1 MSECNRTISNVE
13 TTYVVCMLCNYCLLC
28 CIVHNWGVAV
38 FTSMHSITNTLTK
51 PKGKTEKK
59 IGKKKKGVRVEM
71 LGNLPQALTGKLHAD
86 WFSSAKNSGLHSAS
100 EMSI

>member
-1 MSECNRTISNVE
+1 MLHCAQLGGGGLHIHAFHNKHAYETQRKNR
-13 TTYVVCMLCNYCLLC
+13 
-28 CIVHNWGVAV
+28 
-38 FTSMHSITNTLTK
+38 
-51 PKGKTEKK
+51 KK
-59 IGKKKKGVRVEM
+59 IGKKKKKGVRVEM